1 MSFSVKKSFSN
12 IDTSPEEALQFLDKM
27 SDKVKAHAEAFV
39 MSKILIGRIHLI
51 NNNLATTKVAG

>member
-1 MSFSVKKSFSN
+1 
-12 IDTSPEEALQFLDKM
+12 M